1 MNKSGALLLSGLG
14 LVAAGANAAS
24 IDDEFGNRYELAG
37 FAKVEW
43 STVGEAKKVIP
54 DRLSAFTFDN
64 RNALTL
70 PAVGQ
75 TTPGPKS
82 SKLTMHQ
89 LTFAISHEMDSA
101 LALEARLTHRWRSS
115 LRLGDFLTRTPDVD
129 YKTGS
134 DISEMDFYEK
144 FVGIS
149 RPDLGA
155 LRIGTQLSKTWSR
168 SDSFSFP
175 IGLSSQ
181 WADSGAGFGIL
192 PSAVRVTSP
201 IFEDG
206 SGKLSAELTVA
217 TNDLNTNNVVQDR
230 AFVGTAPFSPDPTRP
245 KLVELFFQYSR
256 DKHLIELTVQSASGA
271 KQTSFGKSALVG
283 WIGDPDTAPTAPTKP
298 RRAGKP
304 SQSVVLLQGSYWPD
318 TENMLTWGVR
328 RNRWSGSAPSC
339 NWDFAPVGPKC
350 LFGID
355 AGFNYGSAALDY
367 RGFKA
372 ETRDVMLAWSHYQ
385 GPVTYS
391 VGGVYFGK
399 AKSDNPIEWGQSNSA
414 FSLNLGISRR
424 VPELLKGMSVAA
436 GLAIDQFSRLG
447 PAPLS
452 MPGNSFLSTNSLYD
466 RRGYSLTLGT
476 TVAF

>member
-14 LVAAGANAAS
+14 LVAAGANAVT
-24 IDDEFGNRYELAG
+24 IDDELGNRYELAG

-43 STVGEAKKVIP
+43 STIGEAKKVIP
-54 DRLSAFTFDN
+54 DPLSAFTIDN
-64 RNALTL
+64 RNALNV
-70 PAVGQ
+70 PAVGL
-75 TTPGPKS
+75 TTPGPKT

-89 LTFAISHEMDSA
+89 ITLAITHEMDSA

-134 DISEMDFYEK
+134 SISQMDFYEK

-155 LRIGTQLSKTWSR
+155 LRIGTQLTKTWSR

-201 IFEDG
+201 IYEDG
-206 SGKLSAELTVA
+206 SGKLSGELTVA
-217 TNDLNTNNVVQDR
+217 RNELNTNNVDQSLVKP
-230 AFVGTAPFSPDPTRP
+230 GPTTP
-245 KLVELFFQYSR
+245 NLVELFFQYSR
-256 DKHLIELTVQSASGA
+256 DKHLIELTIQSASGA

-283 WIGDPDTAPTAPTKP
+283 WIGDPDTSPPQSPNAGLP
-298 RRAGKP
+298 RRSGKP

-318 TENMLTWGVR
+318 AENMLTWGVR

-339 NWDFAPVGPKC
+339 NFDRTRAIC
-350 LFGID
+350 IFGID
-355 AGFNYGSAALDY
+355 PGFNYGPPALDY

-399 AKSDNPIEWGQSNSA
+399 ARSDNPIEWGQSNSA

-452 MPGNSFLSTNSLYD
+452 MPGNSFLSPNSLYD
-466 RRGYSLTLGT
+466 RKGYSLTLGT